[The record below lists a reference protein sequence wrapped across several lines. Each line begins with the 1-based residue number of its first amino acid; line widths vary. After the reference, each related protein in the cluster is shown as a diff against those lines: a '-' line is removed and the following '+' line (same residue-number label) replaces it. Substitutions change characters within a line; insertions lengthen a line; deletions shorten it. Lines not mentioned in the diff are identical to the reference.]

1 MKRLGV
7 ILLVLGRAAV
17 RGLRASPTTSFVAVL
32 TIAVSLVLVG
42 GFALALENMQG
53 VLDRFGRA
61 LHVTVY
67 VEEGVAGEALATLA
81 DSVSTVEVVERVE
94 VVSKSEALERFRR
107 STGGAGLLEGLA
119 ENPLPACLEITL
131 LAEHRTP
138 EGLSILKEALTGLP
152 GIDELAHGQEWV
164 ETYARVTSLLRIVAY
179 GLGAVLGLAAMMIVA
194 NTIRL
199 AVYARAD
206 EIEILALVGA
216 SRTFVRVPFVIEGTL
231 QGALGGT
238 LALLVLYLSFRLLTP
253 EIQYGLEL
261 FLGNISP
268 RFFTLS
274 EALWLIWLGAGL
286 GFLGSVTAL
295 MGWRA
300 R

>member
-1 MKRLGV
+1 M
-7 ILLVLGRAAV
+7 
-17 RGLRASPTTSFVAVL
+17 SPTTSAVAVL

-42 GFALALENMQG
+42 GFALAVENMQG

-61 LHVTVY
+61 LHVTAY
-67 VEEGVAGEALATLA
+67 VEQGTSRTGLASLA
-81 DSVSTVEVVERVE
+81 STVSTVEGVERVE
-94 VVSKSEALERFRR
+94 IVSEREALERFRR
-107 STGGAGLLEGLA
+107 SVGGAELLKGLE

-131 LAEHRTP
+131 AAGHRTP
-138 EGLSILKEALTGLP
+138 EGLAVLTEALTGLP

-164 ETYARVTSLLRIVAY
+164 EAYARVTSLLRIGTYA
-179 GLGAVLGLAAMMIVA
+179 LGAVLGLAALMIVA

-199 AVYARAD
+199 AVYARED

-231 QGALGGT
+231 QGAVGGG
-238 LALLVLYLSFRLLTP
+238 LALLVLYLAFRLLTP
-253 EIQYGLEL
+253 ELQYGLEL
-261 FLGNISP
+261 FLGHTSP
-268 RFFTLS
+268 GFFTLS
-274 EALWLIWLGAGL
+274 QALWLTWLGAGL

-295 MGWRA
+295 MGWRP